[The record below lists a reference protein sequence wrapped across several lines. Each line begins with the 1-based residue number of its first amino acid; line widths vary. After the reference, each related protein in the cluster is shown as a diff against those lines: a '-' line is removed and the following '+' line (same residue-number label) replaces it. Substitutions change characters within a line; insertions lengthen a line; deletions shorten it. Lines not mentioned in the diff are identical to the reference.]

1 MEKKIKAV
9 RKTTESEMGAILDF
23 SGVKPDYRRYIN
35 TTVPFL
41 DHMIEHIAY
50 RSNINIETRVEL
62 KDFTLMHLIA
72 EDLGTALGKA
82 FREYIDTTDGA
93 TGYGDAIG
101 VIDEAKAQCAVSFE
115 SRAYI
120 DIDYHDNAVPE
131 MTEGM
136 MREDLETFLEG
147 FCQGA
152 MCTLH
157 VDLFKGHNGHHI
169 WEAIYRAL
177 GTALGRAAAVSEA
190 RRGKTAGVA
199 GRIDWVIEK

>member
-1 MEKKIKAV
+1 MENTIKAI

-23 SGVKPDYRRYIN
+23 SGVKPDYRKYIN
-35 TTVPFL
+35 TTIPFL

-62 KDFTLMHLIA
+62 KDFTLSHLIA

-82 FREYIDTTDGA
+82 FKEYIDTTDGVI
-93 TGYGDAIG
+93 GYGDAIG
-101 VIDEAKAQCAVSFE
+101 IIDEAKAQCAVSFE
-115 SRAYI
+115 SRSYI
-120 DIDYHDNAVPE
+120 DIDYHGNTVPE

-177 GTALGRAAAVSEA
+177 GTALYRAAEVSES

-199 GRIDWVIEK
+199 GKIEWIVEK

>member
-1 MEKKIKAV
+1 MEIKAV
-9 RKTTESEMGAILDF
+9 RRTTESEMGAILDF
-23 SGVKPDYRRYIN
+23 SGVRPEYRKYIN
-35 TTVPFL
+35 TTIPFL

-62 KDFTLMHLIA
+62 KDFTLSHLVA

-82 FREYIDTTDGA
+82 FKEYIDNADGA
-93 TGYGDAIG
+93 IGYGDAIG

-120 DIDYHDNAVPE
+120 DIDYHDNTIPE

-147 FCQGA
+147 FVQGA

-177 GTALGRAAAVSEA
+177 GTALGRAADVSEA

-199 GRIDWVIEK
+199 GKIDWTIEK

>member
-1 MEKKIKAV
+1 MEIKAV
-9 RKTTESEMGAILDF
+9 RRTTESEMGAILDF
-23 SGVKPDYRRYIN
+23 SGVRPDYRKYLN
-35 TTVPFL
+35 TTIPFL

-62 KDFTLMHLIA
+62 KDFTLSHLVA

-82 FREYIDTTDGA
+82 FKEYIDNADGA
-93 TGYGDAIG
+93 IGYGDAIG

-120 DIDYHDNAVPE
+120 DIDYHDNTIPE

-147 FCQGA
+147 FVQGA

-177 GTALGRAAAVSEA
+177 GTALGRAADVSEA

-199 GRIDWVIEK
+199 GKIDWTIEK